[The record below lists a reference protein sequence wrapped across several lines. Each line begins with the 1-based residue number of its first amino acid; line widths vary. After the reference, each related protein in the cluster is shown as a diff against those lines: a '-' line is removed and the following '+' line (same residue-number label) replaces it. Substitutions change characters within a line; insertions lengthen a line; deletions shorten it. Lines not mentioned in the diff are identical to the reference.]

1 MLSLSP
7 LLIAQSIG
15 STLATKYHMQLTMWH
30 MITRIIKKTRR
41 RSQAADTFKISFNEF
56 KNLLL
61 EFGFL
66 QILQILEL
74 KI

>member
-1 MLSLSP
+1 
-7 LLIAQSIG
+7 
-15 STLATKYHMQLTMWH
+15 MWH